1 MLRRSIPG
9 LRLLALSTAK
19 LAVIHSTQTD
29 YSFSGPPSLAHRDP
43 GTPTEVR

>member
-19 LAVIHSTQTD
+19 LAVVHSTQTD
-29 YSFSGPPSLAHRDP
+29 YSFSGPPLAHRGP

>member
-19 LAVIHSTQTD
+19 LAVVHSTQTD
-29 YSFSGPPSLAHRDP
+29 YSFSGPPARSQRPQVHQQK
-43 GTPTEVR
+43 